1 MADKLITVYEYS
13 CINKIFKGLTKA
25 QQTKEG
31 IAFPPFTTDIKPP
44 EVEKGMI
51 AVFNEIENKWEIEK
65 DEFKRIKI
73 NTYEFLVNCNI
84 HYKDCFICKNELVNI
99 NMANNSLLEGISN
112 KIRIKEG
119 KFVKTQHTII
129 NDRYPYGIARDLYF
143 LNSKIALC
151 YKYFEEMKKLKENK
165 EFKLLTDRMF
175 DYRILK
181 ESIIHELKKI
191 IDILII
197 ILYSK
202 HAPSSF
208 FIDRKVE
215 ITSIGELFND
225 GKHCE
230 IKDKIKVDL
239 NFDKFKNLFK
249 ILNNMDNSF
258 KHSFLNDPLGLENNN
273 LCLLYPLCMS
283 SGLPF
288 HNKHCYDEINVY
300 TSPLHIIFFA
310 MDEFLR
316 NFANL
321 STVSSS
327 ENLKSYVNYIIEI

>member
-1 MADKLITVYEYS
+1 MVDKLITVYEYS

-25 QQTKEG
+25 QHTKDG

-44 EVEKGMI
+44 KVEKGMI

-73 NTYEFLVNCNI
+73 NIYEFLVNCNI

-99 NMANNSLLEGISN
+99 SMANNSLLEGISN
-112 KIRIKEG
+112 KIRIKDG
-119 KFVKTQHTII
+119 KFVEIQHIII

-151 YKYFEEMKKLKENK
+151 YKYFEEMKKFKENN
-165 EFKLLTDRMF
+165 EFKFLTDRMF

-202 HAPSSF
+202 HAPSF
-208 FIDRKVE
+208 F
-215 ITSIGELFND
+215 
-225 GKHCE
+225 
-230 IKDKIKVDL
+230 
-239 NFDKFKNLFK
+239 
-249 ILNNMDNSF
+249 
-258 KHSFLNDPLGLENNN
+258 
-273 LCLLYPLCMS
+273 LL
-283 SGLPF
+283 
-288 HNKHCYDEINVY
+288 
-300 TSPLHIIFFA
+300 
-310 MDEFLR
+310 
-316 NFANL
+316 
-321 STVSSS
+321 
-327 ENLKSYVNYIIEI
+327 IEK